1 MSHLDARHLA
11 PIASIA
17 AALLL
22 ALLPVGARAQAP
34 WQAPPEADGYSNP
47 NPANAQSVAAG
58 KDVYLKYC
66 VLCHGEQG
74 RGNGPS
80 AQSLEPKPANFADPS
95 RMKGQSDGDLAWKI
109 VTGRGPMPSWEPV
122 LSEAEIW
129 NVINY
134 VRTFA
139 K

>member
-1 MSHLDARHLA
+1 MMDSMARRLA
-11 PIASIA
+11 RAGWITGAV
-17 AALLL
+17 LL
-22 ALLPVGARAQAP
+22 ALLPLSGWAQSP
-34 WQAPPEADGYSNP
+34 WQAPPHADGYTNP
-47 NPANAQSVAAG
+47 IPANAESIAAG
-58 KDVYLKYC
+58 KQVYLKYC

-74 RGNGPS
+74 LGNGPS
-80 AQSLEPKPANFADPS
+80 SQALEPKPANFTDKA
-95 RMKGQSDGDLAWKI
+95 RMSGQSDGALAWKI

-129 NVINY
+129 SVINY